1 VLCTTSVLNRPQRLS
16 GNKAL
21 PVRPIYLISKTPYEG
36 VIHIPILT
44 ISFLTPPIDFTHYE
58 GIILT
63 SKQAILA
70 LENYDL
76 DWNRLKCICVS
87 ESTAVAA
94 RERGAVDVECGDGY
108 GISIPSV
115 LRRKKSLEKWLYLRP
130 KIVASDWIEV
140 AREEGYEI
148 DEVIVYETTCNEE
161 TAKMTIS
168 SEGILIFTSPS
179 TIRCFIQNHPILST
193 HSVVV
198 IGTTTQNALPADVVS
213 HLSSSTSVEAAV
225 DLARQIAS
233 EG

>member
-1 VLCTTSVLNRPQRLS
+1 MCTTSVLNRPQRSS

-44 ISFLTPPIDFTHYE
+44 ISFLNPPIDFTHYE

-70 LENYDL
+70 LENYSL
-76 DWNRLKCICVS
+76 DWNKLKCICVS
-87 ESTAVAA
+87 ESTAVVA
-94 RERGAVDVECGDGY
+94 REVGAVDVEVGDGY
-108 GISIPSV
+108 GKSITSV
-115 LRRKKSLEKWLYLRP
+115 LKGKKRDGKWLYLRP
-130 KIVASDWIEV
+130 KVIASDWVEA
-140 AREEGYEI
+140 AREEGHEI
-148 DEVIVYETTCNEE
+148 DEVIVYETTCSEE

-198 IGTTTQNALPADVVS
+198 IGTTTQNALPSDVAS